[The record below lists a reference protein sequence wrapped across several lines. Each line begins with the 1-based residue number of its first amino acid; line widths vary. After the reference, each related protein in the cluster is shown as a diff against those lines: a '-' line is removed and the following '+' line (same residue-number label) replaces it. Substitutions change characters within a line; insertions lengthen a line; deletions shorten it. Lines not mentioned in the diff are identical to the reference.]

1 MNLGYCNDTSKNT
14 CDIIKE
20 KEISPA
26 DNGILDVLFTSF
38 T

>member
-1 MNLGYCNDTSKNT
+1 MNLRNCNNINKNT

-26 DNGILDVLFTSF
+26 DNGILDALFTSF